1 MTDSNKDAV
10 GILRGIKDRVEALEQ
25 AVSTSDGV
33 PNLLRI
39 LSDGVSATDSTNA
52 REQGALVRDA
62 TSGGDSTDAR
72 ENDASAVDASTSG
85 DSTAVATDDPGG
97 WTWDQSRY
105 DFDEWS

>member
-25 AVSTSDGV
+25 AVSTSEGV

-39 LSDGVSATDSTNA
+39 LSDGLQATDSTNA
-52 REQGALVRDA
+52 RENDA
-62 TSGGDSTDAR
+62 DVHDSTSGGDTTDAR
-72 ENDASAVDASTSG
+72 ENDASVVDASGSG
-85 DSTAVATDDPGG
+85 DSTAVATDDAGG
-97 WTWDQSRY
+97 WTWDASHY

>member
-10 GILRGIKDRVEALEQ
+10 GILRGIKDRVAALEQ

-39 LSDGVSATDSTNA
+39 LTDGVSATDATNA
-52 REQGALVRDA
+52 RENDAEVRDA
-62 TSGGDSTDAR
+62 TSGGDTTDAR
-72 ENDASAVDASTSG
+72 ENDASATDGSTSG
-85 DSTAVATDDPGG
+85 DSTAVATGDAGG

-105 DFDEWS
+105 DFDEYQ